1 METNEIA
8 IVYLAFTQSS
18 GGKRRPVIVIDD
30 FSKDLLCYPVTTKY
44 AEKSTRIRKNYLEI
58 VDWQAA
64 NLNKPSWIDV
74 GTMYRLDKTLQMKI
88 KKNWQ
93 AFSGRY
99 LATRHVYPRTR
110 VRNAIGNDSASD

>member
-64 NLNKPSWIDV
+64 NLDKPSWIDV

-88 KKNWQ
+88 KKIGKLSVADIWRL
-93 AFSGRY
+93 AMFTREHESGM
-99 LATRHVYPRTR
+99 
-110 VRNAIGNDSASD
+110 

>member
-64 NLNKPSWIDV
+64 NLDKPSWIDV

-88 KKNWQ
+88 KKIGKLSVADIW
-93 AFSGRY
+93 R
-99 LATRHVYPRTR
+99 LAMFTREHE
-110 VRNAIGNDSASD
+110 SEMQ